1 MAESSLLSQ
10 FIEICGAENVSDNEL
25 DLIAYSSD
33 LASLPQVLKQM
44 YKIQNPKYVL
54 RPSSTEQVAAI
65 IKIARQSNLPFTARA
80 GASSGTGAVIPVD
93 DGLVIDMTRMQ
104 TLLDIDQTSQQVT
117 IQPGITWQKLN
128 FRLKKVGFMV
138 GIHPSSSPSATVGG
152 FISTGGYAGIGAP
165 KYGPIS
171 KQVQKLRVVLPSGII
186 REIIPPLTSLFV
198 GAEGTLGIV
207 TEITVQIYPKSQS
220 ISPLAFGFSDLDS
233 VIGALEALIKSGITP
248 YHVMLFDRKFFD
260 VTKSLGLDGPSN
272 EIVLLL
278 TIEGF
283 ELTAQD
289 SLDIIHKIF
298 PPKSQLEKKFA
309 LEEWERRF
317 KAELFIKRAGP
328 SLILLELGIPLRLV
342 PQLYKNFH
350 LLGKS
355 ERIELGFCGILGH
368 GNTML
373 CMPFILTDEQK
384 PMDYFKILLFSRK
397 LTSAAIKL
405 GGAPYGIGLWGSSY
419 LPFVHTQDKL
429 KIFSAIKQVFDE
441 KNLCNPGK
449 ITEDR
454 TPEQMR
460 PPKP

>member
-1 MAESSLLSQ
+1 MADSNLLSQ
-10 FIEICGAENVSDNEL
+10 FIEICGKENVSNNEL
-25 DLIAYSSD
+25 DLITYSSD
-33 LASLPQVLKQM
+33 LASLPPVLKQT

-54 RPSSTEQVAAI
+54 RPASTEQIAEI
-65 IKIARQSNLPFTARA
+65 TKIARSQKLPFTARA

-93 DGLVIDMTRMQ
+93 DGLVIDLTRMQ
-104 TLLDIDQTSQQVT
+104 SILDIDLTSLQVT
-117 IQPGITWQKLN
+117 VQPGITWQKLS
-128 FRLKKVGFMV
+128 FRLKKLGFMV

-171 KQVQKLRVVLPSGII
+171 KQIQKLKVVLPSGII
-186 REIIPPLTSLFV
+186 QKIIPPLTSLFV
-198 GAEGTLGIV
+198 GAEGTLGII
-207 TEITVQIYPKSQS
+207 TEITLQIYPRSQL
-220 ISPLAFGFSDLDS
+220 ISPLAFGFNDLES
-233 VIGALEALIKSGITP
+233 VIGALEVLIRSGITP

-260 VTKSLGLDGPSN
+260 ISKSLGLVGPSN

-278 TIEGF
+278 TIEGS
-283 ELTAQD
+283 ELVAQ
-289 SLDIIHKIF
+289 SALEIINRIF
-298 PPKSQLEKKFA
+298 PVKGQLEKRFA

-328 SLILLELGIPLRLV
+328 SLILLELGVPLRLV
-342 PQLYKNFH
+342 PQLYNNFQQ
-350 LLGKS
+350 LGKS
-355 ERIELGFCGILGH
+355 EGIELGFCGILGH

-373 CMPFILTDEQK
+373 CMPFILTDEQR
-384 PMDYFKILLFSRK
+384 PMEYFKVLLFSRK

-419 LPFVHTQDKL
+419 LPFIHSQDKL
-429 KIFSAIKQVFDE
+429 KLFSAIKQVFDE
-441 KNLCNPGK
+441 RNLCNPGK